1 MAHEIRVGSVTLSV
15 EDEGTG
21 QVVVF
26 IHGWTC
32 SGRFF
37 QRQLPYFARSHRVV
51 IPDLRGHGRSEKTL
65 GGHTLLSAE
74 EGRRSRSTT
83 SFQSSAPFW
92 WAGQWEWRWRGSTFV
107 PTVLGAWPAW

>member
-1 MAHEIRVGSVTLSV
+1 MAQENRVGSVTLSV

-37 QRQLPYFARSHRVV
+37 QRQQPYFARSHRVV

-65 GGHTLLSAE
+65 GGTLCP
-74 EGRRSRSTT
+74 STERTCVRFLT

-92 WAGQWEWRWRGSTFV
+92 WAGQWERRWRGSTFV